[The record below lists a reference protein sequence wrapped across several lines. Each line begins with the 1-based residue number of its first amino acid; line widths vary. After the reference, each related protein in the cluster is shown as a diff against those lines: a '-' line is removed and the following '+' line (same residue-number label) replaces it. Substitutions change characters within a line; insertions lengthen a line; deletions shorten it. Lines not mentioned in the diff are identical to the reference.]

1 LIENF
6 NKINKNTKSDRFKGK
21 KFLKEIFLWLKQEG
35 KNKKPFLIESKM
47 AEKVR
52 EYWEN
57 NKVRTSFPP
66 QITIDLD
73 KLYRKLEE
81 NKIINNKK
89 NLYLKQIY

>member
-1 LIENF
+1 M
-6 NKINKNTKSDRFKGK
+6 K
-21 KFLKEIFLWLKQEG
+21 
-35 KNKKPFLIESKM
+35 SKM

-52 EYWEN
+52 EHWEN
-57 NKVRTSFPP
+57 NKVRTSLPP

-89 NLYLKQIY
+89 TYI